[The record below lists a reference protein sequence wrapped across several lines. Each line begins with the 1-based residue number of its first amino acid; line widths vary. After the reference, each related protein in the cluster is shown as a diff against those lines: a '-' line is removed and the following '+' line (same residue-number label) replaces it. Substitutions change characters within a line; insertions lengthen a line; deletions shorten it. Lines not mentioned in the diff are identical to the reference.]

1 MGLLEKA
8 QQRKQ
13 GVGNAKELVETTI
26 KKEEPKVRGLLEK
39 AQRRKQA
46 ISKTKTVKEKT
57 VSEEVKTSGLLEK
70 ALQRKQLTEE
80 KKTTYSKEKPLKEIY
95 TGLRFEKEGKPDI
108 IDERKGFGWKGLG
121 SRTIVFD
128 QNFNEYRYE
137 VSEPVLNDLELEI
150 KNELTLLFKML
161 ADVNVYGLDKEEK
174 KKYLEETLEQ
184 IIVDNDIS
192 FDLSKM
198 EETDKKKILGFLG
211 FIRKKET
218 KKGEKLKL
226 KEGKE
231 EKPEDDK
238 KVKIKKKI
246 FTKTK
251 KIKKRRK
258 KT

>member
-13 GVGNAKELVETTI
+13 GVDTAKDLVETIT
-26 KKEEPKVRGLLEK
+26 KKETSKTLGLLEK

-46 ISKTKTVKEKT
+46 ISKTKTVKEKPL
-57 VSEEVKTSGLLEK
+57 SEEVKTSGLLEK

-80 KKTTYSKEKPLKEIY
+80 KKTTYSKEKTLKEIY

-108 IDERKGFGWKGLG
+108 IDERTGFGWKGLG
-121 SRTIVFD
+121 SRRIVFD
-128 QNFNEYRYE
+128 NNVNEYIYE
-137 VSEPVLNDLELEI
+137 TSEPVLNDLELEI

-161 ADVNVYGLDKEEK
+161 ADVNVYGMDKEEK

-184 IIVDNDIS
+184 IIVDNDIK

-198 EETDKKKILGFLG
+198 EKTDKKTVLGFLG
-211 FIRKKET
+211 FIRRKE
-218 KKGEKLKL
+218 KNKGEKVKA
-226 KEGKE
+226 KEDK
-231 EKPEDDK
+231 KEDDK

-246 FTKTK
+246 FTK